1 MKRVLGVTAL
11 VMMSVT
17 FGACGAKEDAP
28 PVPSEV
34 EAEIA
39 ERIAPPGEVI
49 AQGATAQASSGGA
62 RSAEEIYQAMLTG
75 PQNMPRFSDRQL
87 TPDEK
92 KDIIAFIKNSDS
104 AVSPGGYGLGGLGP
118 VTEGVA
124 MWLVGIVALIGATL
138 WIGSRS

>member
-49 AQGATAQASSGGA
+49 AQGATVQASSGGA
-62 RSAEEIYQAMLTG
+62 RSGEEIYQTKCSVCHASGAAGAPKFGDAAAWEPRIGKGMDTLYTNAING
-75 PQNMPRFSDRQL
+75 FLGMPPKGLCMDCSDAEIKG
-87 TPDEK
+87 TVDYMV
-92 KDIIAFIKNSDS
+92 KNSQ
-104 AVSPGGYGLGGLGP
+104 
-118 VTEGVA
+118 
-124 MWLVGIVALIGATL
+124 
-138 WIGSRS
+138 

>member
-49 AQGATAQASSGGA
+49 AQGATVQASSGGA
-62 RSAEEIYQAMLTG
+62 RSGEEIYQTKCSVCHASGAAGAPKFGDAAAWEPRIGKGMDTLYTSAING
-75 PQNMPRFSDRQL
+75 FLGMPPKGLCMDCSDAEL
-87 TPDEK
+87 
-92 KDIIAFIKNSDS
+92 KDTVDYMVENSQ
-104 AVSPGGYGLGGLGP
+104 
-118 VTEGVA
+118 
-124 MWLVGIVALIGATL
+124 
-138 WIGSRS
+138 